1 MNEAAIP
8 NETAIKKIVQYL
20 AREATKYQDMIGLD
34 AAHDIDIS
42 GLQSAIED
50 SNNKKIL
57 NFWNKL
63 SSKQKNEIHNMVSTY
78 LYNNALKAD
87 PDYYGSDQPT
97 PVNYKLSSKTAT
109 PTKAPAGDNESKL
122 IKSLAKKAED
132 WMNYVDIDSPE
143 NISYDDFEEFV
154 INDPKNKKLQAFW
167 NSMGNKKQEDLFY
180 KVVDV
185 LEKKYGDGDDMY
197 EGRNLSN
204 IAKKMIK
211 ENKSTPLMLNG
222 KEVDEKSI
230 EIDGVDRRD
239 YPDFSDAY
247 ISAANYI
254 DGTPLS
260 DKEIEDLDAQNNEL
274 VHEKIQD
281 DQLYMQEGEAS
292 KQEEPS
298 SQQQKNRF
306 EWENDPYHSRRFEKS
321 DVSWREYDMDMN
333 PQNYR
338 VKEGEEEKL
347 GSSAY
352 DREDR
357 EEKAARGKKA
367 TCRVCHKPFT
377 PSYGEHSRC
386 PSCMSKQHSSGE
398 KATGTQ

>member
-1 MNEAAIP
+1 MNEATIP

-20 AREATKYQDMIGLD
+20 AREATKYQDVIGLD

-63 SSKQKNEIHNMVSTY
+63 SSKQKNEIHDMVSTY
-78 LYNNALKAD
+78 LYNKALKAD
-87 PDYYGSDQPT
+87 PDYYGDDQPT
-97 PVNYKLSSKTAT
+97 PLNYKLSSKTAT
-109 PTKAPAGDNESKL
+109 PTKAPAGGNEAKL

-132 WMNYVDIDSPE
+132 WMNYVDVDSPE

-167 NSMGNKKQEDLFY
+167 NSMGNKKQENLFY

-247 ISAANYI
+247 ISAANYM

-260 DKEIEDLDAQNNEL
+260 DKEIEELDAQNNEL

-281 DQLYMQEGEAS
+281 DQLYMQEGE
-292 KQEEPS
+292 
-298 SQQQKNRF
+298 
-306 EWENDPYHSRRFEKS
+306 
-321 DVSWREYDMDMN
+321 
-333 PQNYR
+333 
-338 VKEGEEEKL
+338 EEKL
-347 GSSAY
+347 GGSAY
-352 DREDR
+352 DKEDR
-357 EEKAARGKKA
+357 EERGQYSNKPKMAGITFFNVPSGKESIATQYGLTQFKSGKWGIKHKIGRDYTGAVSAAEKIFGKG
-367 TCRVCHKPFT
+367 RYWEP
-377 PSYGEHSRC
+377 RN
-386 PSCMSKQHSSGE
+386 
-398 KATGTQ
+398 

>member
-1 MNEAAIP
+1 MNEATIP
-8 NETAIKKIVQYL
+8 NETEIKKIVQYL

-63 SSKQKNEIHNMVSTY
+63 SSKQKNEIHDMVSTY
-78 LYNNALKAD
+78 LYNKALKAD
-87 PDYYGSDQPT
+87 PDYYGDDQPT

-109 PTKAPAGDNESKL
+109 PTKAPAGGNEAKL

-167 NSMGNKKQEDLFY
+167 NSMGNKKQENLFY

-204 IAKKMIK
+204 IAKKIIK

-230 EIDGVDRRD
+230 EIEGVDRRD

-247 ISAANYI
+247 ISAANYM

-260 DKEIEDLDAQNNEL
+260 DKEIEELDAQNNEL

-281 DQLYMQEGEAS
+281 DQLYMQEG
-292 KQEEPS
+292 
-298 SQQQKNRF
+298 
-306 EWENDPYHSRRFEKS
+306 D
-321 DVSWREYDMDMN
+321 
-333 PQNYR
+333 
-338 VKEGEEEKL
+338 EEKL
-347 GSSAY
+347 GSSVY

-357 EEKAARGKKA
+357 EERGQYSNKPKMAGITFFNVPSGKESIATQYGLTKTNSGKWGIKHKIGRDYTSAVSAAERIFGKG
-367 TCRVCHKPFT
+367 RYWEP
-377 PSYGEHSRC
+377 RN
-386 PSCMSKQHSSGE
+386 
-398 KATGTQ
+398 

>member
-1 MNEAAIP
+1 MNEATIP
-8 NETAIKKIVQYL
+8 NETEIKKIVQYL
-20 AREATKYQDMIGLD
+20 AIEATKYQDMIGLD

-42 GLQSAIED
+42 GLESAIED

-63 SSKQKNEIHNMVSTY
+63 SSKQKNEIHDMVSTY
-78 LYNNALKAD
+78 LYNKALKAD
-87 PDYYGSDQPT
+87 PDYYGDDQPT
-97 PVNYKLSSKTAT
+97 PVNYKLSSKTTT
-109 PTKAPAGDNESKL
+109 PTKAPAGGNEAKL

-132 WMNYVDIDSPE
+132 WMNYVDVDSPE

-167 NSMGNKKQEDLFY
+167 NSMGNKKQENLFY

-247 ISAANYI
+247 ISAANYM

-260 DKEIEDLDAQNNEL
+260 DKEIEELDAQNNEL

-281 DQLYMQEGEAS
+281 DQLYMQEGE
-292 KQEEPS
+292 
-298 SQQQKNRF
+298 
-306 EWENDPYHSRRFEKS
+306 
-321 DVSWREYDMDMN
+321 
-333 PQNYR
+333 
-338 VKEGEEEKL
+338 EEKL

-352 DREDR
+352 DKEDK
-357 EEKAARGKKA
+357 EERGQYSNKPKMAGITFFNVPSGKESIATQYGLTQFKSGKWGIKHKIGRDYTSAVSAAERILGKG
-367 TCRVCHKPFT
+367 RYWQPNN
-377 PSYGEHSRC
+377 
-386 PSCMSKQHSSGE
+386 
-398 KATGTQ
+398 

>member
-1 MNEAAIP
+1 MNEATVP

-20 AREATKYQDMIGLD
+20 AIEATKYQDMIGLD

-63 SSKQKNEIHNMVSTY
+63 SSKQKNEIHDMVSTY
-78 LYNNALKAD
+78 LYNKALKAD
-87 PDYYGSDQPT
+87 PDYYGDDQPT

-109 PTKAPAGDNESKL
+109 PTKAPAGGNEAKL

-132 WMNYVDIDSPE
+132 WMNYVDVDSPE

-167 NSMGNKKQEDLFY
+167 NSMGNKKQENLFY

-230 EIDGVDRRD
+230 EIEGVDRRD
-239 YPDFSDAY
+239 YPDFSDAF

-260 DKEIEDLDAQNNEL
+260 NKEIEELDAQNNEL

-281 DQLYMQEGEAS
+281 DQLYMQEGE
-292 KQEEPS
+292 
-298 SQQQKNRF
+298 
-306 EWENDPYHSRRFEKS
+306 
-321 DVSWREYDMDMN
+321 
-333 PQNYR
+333 
-338 VKEGEEEKL
+338 EEKL
-347 GSSAY
+347 GSSVY

-357 EEKAARGKKA
+357 EERGQYSNKPKMAGITFFNVPSGKESIA
-367 TCRVCHKPFT
+367 TQCGLTKTNSGKWGIKHKIGRDYTSAVSTAERIFGKGRYWEP
-377 PSYGEHSRC
+377 RN
-386 PSCMSKQHSSGE
+386 
-398 KATGTQ
+398 

>member
-1 MNEAAIP
+1 MNEATIP
-8 NETAIKKIVQYL
+8 NETEIKKIVQYL

-63 SSKQKNEIHNMVSTY
+63 SSKQHNEIHDMVSTY
-78 LYNNALKAD
+78 LYNKALKAD
-87 PDYYGSDQPT
+87 PDYYGDDQPT

-109 PTKAPAGDNESKL
+109 PTKAPAGGNEAKL

-167 NSMGNKKQEDLFY
+167 NSMGNKKQENLFY

-222 KEVDEKSI
+222 KAVDEKSI

-281 DQLYMQEGEAS
+281 DQLYMQEG
-292 KQEEPS
+292 
-298 SQQQKNRF
+298 
-306 EWENDPYHSRRFEKS
+306 D
-321 DVSWREYDMDMN
+321 
-333 PQNYR
+333 
-338 VKEGEEEKL
+338 EEKL
-347 GSSAY
+347 GSSVY

-357 EEKAARGKKA
+357 EEKSSKGKKS

-377 PSYGEHSRC
+377 PSYGEHNRC
-386 PSCMSKQHSSGE
+386 PSCMNKQHSAGE
-398 KATGTQ
+398 RATGTQ

>member
-1 MNEAAIP
+1 MNEATAP
-8 NETAIKKIVQYL
+8 NETEIKKIVQYL
-20 AREATKYQDMIGLD
+20 AREATKYQDIIGLD

-42 GLQSAIED
+42 GLESAIED

-63 SSKQKNEIHNMVSTY
+63 SSKQKNEIHDMVSTY
-78 LYNNALKAD
+78 LYNKALKAD
-87 PDYYGSDQPT
+87 PDYYGDDQPT

-109 PTKAPAGDNESKL
+109 PTNAPAGGNEVKL

-132 WMNYVDIDSPE
+132 WMNYVDVDSPE

-167 NSMGNKKQEDLFY
+167 NSMGNKKQENLFY

-222 KEVDEKSI
+222 KAVDEKSI

-247 ISAANYI
+247 ISAANYM

-260 DKEIEDLDAQNNEL
+260 DKEIEELDDQNNEL

-281 DQLYMQEGEAS
+281 DQLYMQEGE
-292 KQEEPS
+292 
-298 SQQQKNRF
+298 
-306 EWENDPYHSRRFEKS
+306 
-321 DVSWREYDMDMN
+321 
-333 PQNYR
+333 
-338 VKEGEEEKL
+338 EEKL

-352 DREDR
+352 DKEDK
-357 EEKAARGKKA
+357 EERGQYSNKPKMAGITFFNVPSGKESIATQYGLTQFKSSKWGIKHKIGRDYTGAVSAAEKIFGKG
-367 TCRVCHKPFT
+367 RYWEPNN
-377 PSYGEHSRC
+377 
-386 PSCMSKQHSSGE
+386 
-398 KATGTQ
+398 

>member
-1 MNEAAIP
+1 MNEATIP

-78 LYNNALKAD
+78 LYNKALKAD
-87 PDYYGSDQPT
+87 PDYYGDDQPT

-109 PTKAPAGDNESKL
+109 PTKAPAGGNEAKL

-167 NSMGNKKQEDLFY
+167 NSMGNKKQENLFY

-230 EIDGVDRRD
+230 EIEGVDRRD

-260 DKEIEDLDAQNNEL
+260 NKEIEELDAQNNEL

-281 DQLYMQEGEAS
+281 DQLYMQEGE
-292 KQEEPS
+292 
-298 SQQQKNRF
+298 
-306 EWENDPYHSRRFEKS
+306 
-321 DVSWREYDMDMN
+321 
-333 PQNYR
+333 
-338 VKEGEEEKL
+338 EEKL

-352 DREDR
+352 DKEDR
-357 EEKAARGKKA
+357 EEKGQYSNKPKMAGITFFNVPSGKESIAKQ
-367 TCRVCHKPFT
+367 
-377 PSYGEHSRC
+377 YGLTQFKSGKWGYKHQFDPQVVSVASDREKSVV
-386 PSCMSKQHSSGE
+386 SSAERIFGKGRYWE
-398 KATGTQ
+398 PRN

>member
-1 MNEAAIP
+1 MNEATAP
-8 NETAIKKIVQYL
+8 NETEIKKIVQYL
-20 AREATKYQDMIGLD
+20 AREATKYQDIIGLD

-42 GLQSAIED
+42 GLESAIED

-63 SSKQKNEIHNMVSTY
+63 SSKQKNEIHDMVSTY
-78 LYNNALKAD
+78 LYNKALKAD
-87 PDYYGSDQPT
+87 PDYYGDDQPT

-109 PTKAPAGDNESKL
+109 PTNAPAGGNEAKL

-132 WMNYVDIDSPE
+132 WMNYVDVDSPE

-167 NSMGNKKQEDLFY
+167 NSMGNKKQENLFY

-230 EIDGVDRRD
+230 EIDGIDRRD

-247 ISAANYI
+247 ISAANYM

-260 DKEIEDLDAQNNEL
+260 DKEIEELDDQNNEL

-281 DQLYMQEGEAS
+281 DQLYMQEGE
-292 KQEEPS
+292 
-298 SQQQKNRF
+298 
-306 EWENDPYHSRRFEKS
+306 
-321 DVSWREYDMDMN
+321 
-333 PQNYR
+333 
-338 VKEGEEEKL
+338 EEKL

-352 DREDR
+352 DKEDK
-357 EEKAARGKKA
+357 EERGQYSNRPKMAGITFFNVPSGKESIATQYGLTQFKRGKWGIK
-367 TCRVCHKPFT
+367 HKIGRDYT
-377 PSYGEHSRC
+377 GAVSAA
-386 PSCMSKQHSSGE
+386 E
-398 KATGTQ
+398 KIFGKGRYWEPRN

>member
-1 MNEAAIP
+1 MNEATIP
-8 NETAIKKIVQYL
+8 NETEIKKIVQYL

-63 SSKQKNEIHNMVSTY
+63 SSKQKNEIHDMVSTY
-78 LYNNALKAD
+78 LYNKALKAD
-87 PDYYGSDQPT
+87 PDYYGDDQPT

-109 PTKAPAGDNESKL
+109 PTKAPAGGNEAKL

-167 NSMGNKKQEDLFY
+167 NSMGNKKQENLFY

-222 KEVDEKSI
+222 KAVDEKSI

-247 ISAANYI
+247 ISAANYM

-260 DKEIEDLDAQNNEL
+260 DKEIEELDAQNNEL

-281 DQLYMQEGEAS
+281 DQLYMQEG
-292 KQEEPS
+292 
-298 SQQQKNRF
+298 
-306 EWENDPYHSRRFEKS
+306 D
-321 DVSWREYDMDMN
+321 
-333 PQNYR
+333 
-338 VKEGEEEKL
+338 EEKL
-347 GSSAY
+347 GSSVY

-357 EEKAARGKKA
+357 EERGQYSNKPKMAGITFFNVPSGKESIATQYGLTKTNSGKWGIKHKIGRDYTSAVSAAERIFGKG
-367 TCRVCHKPFT
+367 RYWEP
-377 PSYGEHSRC
+377 RN
-386 PSCMSKQHSSGE
+386 
-398 KATGTQ
+398 

>member
-1 MNEAAIP
+1 MNEATIP

-20 AREATKYQDMIGLD
+20 AREATKYQDIIGLD

-63 SSKQKNEIHNMVSTY
+63 SSKQKNEIHDMVSTY
-78 LYNNALKAD
+78 LYNKALKAD
-87 PDYYGSDQPT
+87 PDYYGDDQPT

-109 PTKAPAGDNESKL
+109 PTNAPAGGNEVKL

-132 WMNYVDIDSPE
+132 WMNYVDVDSPE

-167 NSMGNKKQEDLFY
+167 NSMGNKKQENLFY

-222 KEVDEKSI
+222 KAVDEKSI
-230 EIDGVDRRD
+230 EIDGIDRRD

-247 ISAANYI
+247 ISAANYM

-260 DKEIEDLDAQNNEL
+260 DKEIEELDAQNNGL

-281 DQLYMQEGEAS
+281 DQLYMQEGE
-292 KQEEPS
+292 
-298 SQQQKNRF
+298 
-306 EWENDPYHSRRFEKS
+306 
-321 DVSWREYDMDMN
+321 
-333 PQNYR
+333 
-338 VKEGEEEKL
+338 EEKL

-352 DREDR
+352 DKEDK
-357 EEKAARGKKA
+357 EERGQYSNRPKMAGITFFNVPSGKESIATQYGLTQTNSGKWGIKHKIGRDYTGAVSAAEKIFGKG
-367 TCRVCHKPFT
+367 RYWQPNN
-377 PSYGEHSRC
+377 
-386 PSCMSKQHSSGE
+386 
-398 KATGTQ
+398 

>member
-1 MNEAAIP
+1 MNEATIP
-8 NETAIKKIVQYL
+8 NETEIKKIVQYL

-63 SSKQKNEIHNMVSTY
+63 SSKQKNEIHDMVSTY
-78 LYNNALKAD
+78 LYNKALKAD
-87 PDYYGSDQPT
+87 PDYYGDDQPT

-109 PTKAPAGDNESKL
+109 PTKAPAGGNEAKL

-167 NSMGNKKQEDLFY
+167 NSMGNKKQENLFY

-230 EIDGVDRRD
+230 EIEGVDRRD

-247 ISAANYI
+247 ISAANYM

-260 DKEIEDLDAQNNEL
+260 NKEIEDLDAQNNEL

-281 DQLYMQEGEAS
+281 DQLYMQEGE
-292 KQEEPS
+292 
-298 SQQQKNRF
+298 
-306 EWENDPYHSRRFEKS
+306 
-321 DVSWREYDMDMN
+321 
-333 PQNYR
+333 
-338 VKEGEEEKL
+338 EEKL
-347 GSSAY
+347 GGAAY
-352 DREDR
+352 DREDAA
-357 EEKAARGKKA
+357 EKRQYSNKPKMAGITFFNVPSGKESIATQYGLTKTNSGKWGIKHKIGRDYTSAVSAAERIFGKG
-367 TCRVCHKPFT
+367 RYWEP
-377 PSYGEHSRC
+377 RN
-386 PSCMSKQHSSGE
+386 
-398 KATGTQ
+398 

>member
-1 MNEAAIP
+1 MNEATAP
-8 NETAIKKIVQYL
+8 NETEIKKIVQYL
-20 AREATKYQDMIGLD
+20 AIEATKYQDMIGLD

-63 SSKQKNEIHNMVSTY
+63 SSKQKNEIHDMVSTY
-78 LYNNALKAD
+78 LYNKALKAD
-87 PDYYGSDQPT
+87 PGYYGDDQPT
-97 PVNYKLSSKTAT
+97 PVNYKLSSKTTT
-109 PTKAPAGDNESKL
+109 PTKAPAGGNEAKL

-132 WMNYVDIDSPE
+132 WMNYVDVDSPE

-247 ISAANYI
+247 ISAANYM

-260 DKEIEDLDAQNNEL
+260 DKEIEELDDQNNEL

-281 DQLYMQEGEAS
+281 DQLYMQEGE
-292 KQEEPS
+292 
-298 SQQQKNRF
+298 
-306 EWENDPYHSRRFEKS
+306 
-321 DVSWREYDMDMN
+321 
-333 PQNYR
+333 
-338 VKEGEEEKL
+338 EEKL

-352 DREDR
+352 DK
-357 EEKAARGKKA
+357 EERGQYSNRPKMAGITFFNVPSGKESIATQYGLTQFKSGKWGIKHKIGRDYTGAVSAAEKILGKG
-367 TCRVCHKPFT
+367 RYWEP
-377 PSYGEHSRC
+377 RN
-386 PSCMSKQHSSGE
+386 
-398 KATGTQ
+398 

>member
-1 MNEAAIP
+1 MNEATIP

-63 SSKQKNEIHNMVSTY
+63 SSKQKNEIHDMVSTY
-78 LYNNALKAD
+78 LYNKALKAD
-87 PDYYGSDQPT
+87 PDYYGDDQPT

-109 PTKAPAGDNESKL
+109 PTKAPAGGNEAKL

-167 NSMGNKKQEDLFY
+167 NSMGNKKQENLFY

-185 LEKKYGDGDDMY
+185 LEKKYGDGD
-197 EGRNLSN
+197 EGNDYDAKIYDGSKLSKMLSKT
-204 IAKKMIK
+204 AKKMIK

-230 EIDGVDRRD
+230 EIEGVDRRD

-260 DKEIEDLDAQNNEL
+260 NKEIEELDAQNNEL

-281 DQLYMQEGEAS
+281 DQLYMQEGE
-292 KQEEPS
+292 
-298 SQQQKNRF
+298 
-306 EWENDPYHSRRFEKS
+306 
-321 DVSWREYDMDMN
+321 
-333 PQNYR
+333 
-338 VKEGEEEKL
+338 EEKL
-347 GSSAY
+347 GSSVY

-357 EEKAARGKKA
+357 EERGQYSNKSKMTGITFFNVPSGKESIA
-367 TCRVCHKPFT
+367 TQYGLTQFKSGKWGYKHRFDPRVVSVASDREK
-377 PSYGEHSRC
+377 SVV
-386 PSCMSKQHSSGE
+386 SSAERIFGKGRYWE
-398 KATGTQ
+398 PRN

>member
-1 MNEAAIP
+1 MNEATIP

-63 SSKQKNEIHNMVSTY
+63 SSKQKNEIHDMVSTY
-78 LYNNALKAD
+78 LYNKALKAD
-87 PDYYGSDQPT
+87 PDYYGDDQPT

-109 PTKAPAGDNESKL
+109 PTKAPAGGNEAKL

-167 NSMGNKKQEDLFY
+167 NSMGNKKQENLFY

-204 IAKKMIK
+204 IAKKIIK

-230 EIDGVDRRD
+230 EIEGVDRRD

-247 ISAANYI
+247 ISAANYM

-260 DKEIEDLDAQNNEL
+260 DKEIEELDAQNNEL

-281 DQLYMQEGEAS
+281 DQLYMQEG
-292 KQEEPS
+292 
-298 SQQQKNRF
+298 
-306 EWENDPYHSRRFEKS
+306 D
-321 DVSWREYDMDMN
+321 
-333 PQNYR
+333 
-338 VKEGEEEKL
+338 EEKL
-347 GSSAY
+347 GSSVY

-357 EEKAARGKKA
+357 EERGQYSNKPKMAGITFFNVPSGKESIATQYGLTKTNSGKWGIKHKIGRDYTSAVSAAERIFGKG
-367 TCRVCHKPFT
+367 RYWEP
-377 PSYGEHSRC
+377 RN
-386 PSCMSKQHSSGE
+386 
-398 KATGTQ
+398 

>member
-1 MNEAAIP
+1 MNEATAP
-8 NETAIKKIVQYL
+8 NETEIKKIVQYL
-20 AREATKYQDMIGLD
+20 AIEATKYQDMIGLD
-34 AAHDIDIS
+34 AAHDIGIS

-63 SSKQKNEIHNMVSTY
+63 SSKQKNEIHDMVSTY
-78 LYNNALKAD
+78 LYNKALKAD
-87 PDYYGSDQPT
+87 PDYYGDDQPT

-109 PTKAPAGDNESKL
+109 PTNAPAGGNEAKL

-132 WMNYVDIDSPE
+132 WMNYADVDSPE

-167 NSMGNKKQEDLFY
+167 NSMGNKKQENLFY

-185 LEKKYGDGDDMY
+185 LEKKYGDGDDDY
-197 EGRNLSN
+197 DEEIYDGSKLSKMLSKT
-204 IAKKMIK
+204 AKKMIK
-211 ENKSTPLMLNG
+211 ENESTPLMLNG
-222 KEVDEKSI
+222 KAVDEKSI
-230 EIDGVDRRD
+230 EIDGIDRRD

-260 DKEIEDLDAQNNEL
+260 DKEIEELDDQNNEL

-281 DQLYMQEGEAS
+281 DQLYMQEGE
-292 KQEEPS
+292 
-298 SQQQKNRF
+298 
-306 EWENDPYHSRRFEKS
+306 
-321 DVSWREYDMDMN
+321 
-333 PQNYR
+333 
-338 VKEGEEEKL
+338 EEKL
-347 GSSAY
+347 GGSAY
-352 DREDR
+352 DREDK
-357 EEKAARGKKA
+357 EEKAQRRKKS

-377 PSYGEHSRC
+377 PSYGEYHRC
-386 PSCMSKQHSSGE
+386 PSCMNKQHSAGE
-398 KATGTQ
+398 AATGVE

>member
-1 MNEAAIP
+1 MNEATIP
-8 NETAIKKIVQYL
+8 NETEIKKIVQYL
-20 AREATKYQDMIGLD
+20 AREATKYQDIIGLD

-63 SSKQKNEIHNMVSTY
+63 SSKQKNEIHDMVSTY
-78 LYNNALKAD
+78 LYNKALKAD
-87 PDYYGSDQPT
+87 PDYYGDDQPT

-109 PTKAPAGDNESKL
+109 PTKAPAGGNEAKL

-132 WMNYVDIDSPE
+132 WMNYVDVDSPE

-247 ISAANYI
+247 ISAANYM

-260 DKEIEDLDAQNNEL
+260 DKEIEELDAQNNEL

-281 DQLYMQEGEAS
+281 DQLYMQEGE
-292 KQEEPS
+292 
-298 SQQQKNRF
+298 
-306 EWENDPYHSRRFEKS
+306 
-321 DVSWREYDMDMN
+321 
-333 PQNYR
+333 
-338 VKEGEEEKL
+338 EEKL

-352 DREDR
+352 DKEDK
-357 EEKAARGKKA
+357 EERGQYSNRPKMAGITFFNVPSGKESIATQYGLTQFKSGKWGIKHKIGRDYTGAVSAAEKILGKG
-367 TCRVCHKPFT
+367 RYWEP
-377 PSYGEHSRC
+377 RN
-386 PSCMSKQHSSGE
+386 
-398 KATGTQ
+398 